1 MVMSKSGFKSAKV
14 WLLFTLLAVII
25 VGFWQQQAI
34 RDWMRLY
41 NYQPAASISQLANQ
55 LQFTPQARKLF
66 YVNHP
71 QLEDRT
77 AFNAACSK
85 DDEHT
90 IILGCYHPVDRGIY
104 IYKVTDARLTGVSQV
119 TAAHEML
126 HAAYDR
132 LSGRERQRV
141 DTMLQDF
148 YQNKLQSE
156 RIKTIIG
163 AYTKSEPNDVVNEMH
178 AIFGTEIVELPGE
191 LETYYQQY
199 FQDRSVVTAYA
210 ATYQAEFTSRQ
221 TQVSSYDKD
230 LQILRQQ
237 IDANKIKLET
247 QESKISVLRSQL
259 ETSRNAGDIATYNQY
274 VPIYNAQ
281 IDAYNNLI
289 TMTKS
294 SVARYNQLVQDRNAV
309 ALQVADLARSIDSS
323 LQAIEQK

>member
-1 MVMSKSGFKSAKV
+1 MSKSGFKSAKV